1 MSHLNGYAI
10 GMTKQRVKDF
20 WRTKTSAKLRMA
32 QKHSA
37 LKWVR
42 TLAYGI
48 LIERR
53 RANQ

>member
-1 MSHLNGYAI
+1 MSHVNGYAV
-10 GMTKQRVKDF
+10 GMTVYRLKAF
-20 WRTKTSAKLRMA
+20 WRAKPSAKLRKA

-48 LIERR
+48 LQERR